1 MRRAQGVIGERQTV
15 GVCLVADHQ
24 RNGPFRRAWEIGGD
38 EPLGPIL
45 AQAAAFQGAR
55 YGLG

>member
-1 MRRAQGVIGERQTV
+1 VW
-15 GVCLVADHQ
+15 LVANHEC
-24 RNGPFRRAWEIGGD
+24 NGPFRRAREIGGD